1 MSIYDLGS
9 CSSLVC
15 SCLDEFTDSDLVE
28 LSPVFSEPLFTPSP
42 EETELAVQIITNLA
56 KSGMSYGKAVLL
68 TVMYAYAI
76 KKQFLP
82 VHIWDGVQDEEM
94 PVLNLVEKNSGTPA
108 LPADSGIKCC
118 MSNSFAFGGCNAS
131 IIIKQD

>member
-42 EETELAVQIITNLA
+42 EETELAVQIITNLVRG
-56 KSGMSYGKAVLL
+56 GMSYGKAILL
-68 TVMYAYAI
+68 TVMYAGSI
-76 KKQFLP
+76 EKQFL
-82 VHIWDGVQDEEM
+82 
-94 PVLNLVEKNSGTPA
+94 N
-108 LPADSGIKCC
+108 
-118 MSNSFAFGGCNAS
+118 
-131 IIIKQD
+131 

>member
-9 CSSLVC
+9 CFSLVC

-42 EETELAVQIITNLA
+42 EETELAVQIITSLA

-76 KKQFLP
+76 EKQFL
-82 VHIWDGVQDEEM
+82 
-94 PVLNLVEKNSGTPA
+94 N
-108 LPADSGIKCC
+108 
-118 MSNSFAFGGCNAS
+118 
-131 IIIKQD
+131 